1 MLILHIVGDGGI
13 WWLTGSCHTLRIR
26 IMPLEPIGVAT
37 WTRILG
43 ALDPEML
50 YVRRHWSAT
59 CFRETSSPKHGSCS
73 TCSIDDLFR
82 VPSFFYLLKQRSC
95 WHIFQDTSCCGNCGT
110 SLCIMHGSQLK
121 CRNSCV
127 TRHKGFGEFIPAD
140 EDYALTW
147 KVKRWYTQV

>member
-50 YVRRHWSAT
+50 YVRRHWIAT
-59 CFRETSSPKHGSCS
+59 CFRETSK
-73 TCSIDDLFR
+73 TWFIFNM
-82 VPSFFYLLKQRSC
+82 FYRWLVQSAKYHFYFSQTKILLTYILRYS
-95 WHIFQDTSCCGNCGT
+95 DTPCCGT

-147 KVKRWYTQV
+147 KVERWYTQV